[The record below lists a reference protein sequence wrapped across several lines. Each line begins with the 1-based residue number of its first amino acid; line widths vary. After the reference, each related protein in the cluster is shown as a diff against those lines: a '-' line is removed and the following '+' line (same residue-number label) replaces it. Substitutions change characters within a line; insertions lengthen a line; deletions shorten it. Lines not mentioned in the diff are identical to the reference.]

1 MDARGE
7 LWYNVG
13 STQHKGGS
21 MDRLARISGL
31 VVLLLGV
38 GLSASGSAGPG
49 PEPAAATLEVGTSP
63 LCAYHTIQ
71 DAIAAANPGDTIKVE
86 NTLFVENS
94 LLISRNLTLAG
105 GYNTAHP
112 YACLTQTGFNYTT
125 VEHAGTASSAILR
138 IQNAQVTIQW
148 FIFEDNAYGGGLEVD
163 GATLDLKHSLVR
175 NNDAMGLLIYN
186 SSDVTLT
193 DVEVAGNSANVGG
206 GLNIDGGSQ
215 VVADDS
221 VIRDNNGWTHGAGV
235 NLQLGSTFTARNG
248 TSIRHNRTAF
258 GCYEGGGIYATG
270 QGTEVYLDAS
280 HVISNTALAKGG
292 GLYLAAG
299 AQATIR
305 NGSWIQQNVAYLSSP
320 PGGGGGACVE
330 GSGTALKVYDSVFYN
345 NGADP
350 DGGGI
355 WNDFGTLELSGA
367 FLLANNARD
376 KGGGL
381 YTSFGATTIEGSYF
395 IGNVATFDSGGAIAT
410 YRSELTAHR
419 SLFTANSS
427 DLEGS
432 AVFVQGANGTFEPAA
447 EIVNCYLVD
456 NPTTATGIQGP
467 PAGGSTLYV
476 EGTQAKIIHN
486 TLAHG
491 SQQASFGVYVGEGS
505 DLVLIDNIIHGF
517 YIGIRRVSAGTGT
530 ALSIHDLF
538 YNNAFDY
545 DAFGITVVNPVPG
558 DPAFAGAG
566 NYHLSTGS
574 AAIDA
579 GVDAGVYVDYDGDYR
594 PWAAGFDIGA
604 DEYPAR
610 VRVFVPF
617 TCRRP

>member
-1 MDARGE
+1 MERF
-7 LWYNVG
+7 
-13 STQHKGGS
+13 
-21 MDRLARISGL
+21 ARIAGL

-38 GLSASGSAGPG
+38 GLSGSGSAGPG
-49 PEPAAATLEVGTSP
+49 PGPAAATLEVGTSP
-63 LCAYHTIQ
+63 LCAYSTIAA
-71 DAIAAANPGDTIKVE
+71 AIAAANPGDTIKVE
-86 NTLFVENS
+86 NTLFVENP
-94 LLISRNLTLAG
+94 LLVSEDLTLAG

-112 YACLTQTGFNYTT
+112 YACLTQTGFNHTT
-125 VEHAGTASSAILR
+125 VERAGTASDPILR

-163 GATLDLKHSLVR
+163 GATLDMRDSLVR

-193 DVEVAGNSANVGG
+193 DVEVSGNSANVGG
-206 GLNIDGGSQ
+206 GLNIDGWSQ
-215 VVADDS
+215 VVADNS

-235 NLQLGSTFTARNG
+235 NVQLGSTFTARNG

-270 QGTEVYLDAS
+270 AGTEVLIDAS
-280 HVISNTALAKGG
+280 DVISNTALAKGG
-292 GLYLAAG
+292 GLYLEAG

-305 NGSWIQQNVAYLSSP
+305 NNSWIQENIAYLSSP
-320 PGGGGGACVE
+320 PGGGGGACVQD
-330 GSGTALKVYDSVFYN
+330 SGTALRVYDSVFYN
-345 NGADP
+345 NWADP

-355 WNDFGTLELSGA
+355 WNEFGTLELSDA

-381 YTSFGATTIEGSYF
+381 YTSFGPTTIEGSYF
-395 IGNVATFDSGGAIAT
+395 GGNVATYDSGGAIAT
-410 YRSELTAHR
+410 YRSPLTARR
-419 SLFTANSS
+419 SYFSANSS
-427 DLEGS
+427 DLEGT
-432 AVFVQGANGTFEPAA
+432 AVYVQGANGPFEPMA

-456 NPTTATGIQGP
+456 NPTTAKGIQGP

-476 EGTQAKIIHN
+476 EGTQATIVHN

-491 SQQASFGVYVGEGS
+491 SQQASFGVYVGQGS
-505 DLVLIDNIIHGF
+505 DLVLINNIIHGF
-517 YIGIRRVSAGTGT
+517 YIGIRRVSGGTGT

-538 YNNAFDY
+538 YNNVFHY
-545 DAFGITVVNPVPG
+545 DASGITVVDPVLG
-558 DPAFAGAG
+558 DPDFLGFG
-566 NYHLSTGS
+566 SYHLDSGS
-574 AAIDA
+574 WAIDA
-579 GVDAGVYVDYDGDYR
+579 GVDAGVYVDFDGDHR

-610 VRVFVPF
+610 VRVYVPF
-617 TCRRP
+617 VCRRP